1 MHALGQACHMQHK
14 HKLSFTRAWEA
25 ALGASYWHRHEST
38 KRCYMVHI
46 ASTMCSLQTAEN
58 KSDIYIA
65 QMLQEFANRIG
76 CSNMH
81 SMAALGA
88 LTCKAWHHCMGALY
102 ARHDG
107 STGCSNMAA
116 LGALIYIYI
125 IYCIY
130 IYIYNGS
137 IGFSNIQHCFCSN
150 MLDMTALGAH
160 NLQDMAALSALYK

>member
-1 MHALGQACHMQHK
+1 MHPAAISRSGCSTACIQGK
-14 HKLSFTRAWEA
+14 DA
-25 ALGASYWHRHEST
+25 
-38 KRCYMVHI
+38 I
-46 ASTMCSLQTAEN
+46 AR
-58 KSDIYIA
+58 DIYIA
-65 QMLQEFANRIG
+65 QMLKEFANRIG

-125 IYCIY
+125 YIIY
-130 IYIYNGS
+130 IYIVY
-137 IGFSNIQHCFCSN
+137 IYMYI
-150 MLDMTALGAH
+150 
-160 NLQDMAALSALYK
+160 YI

>member
-1 MHALGQACHMQHK
+1 MQHK

-25 ALGASYWHRHEST
+25 ALGASYWHMHEST

-65 QMLQEFANRIG
+65 QMLKEFANRIG

-116 LGALIYIYI
+116 LGALIYI
-125 IYCIY
+125 
-130 IYIYNGS
+130 
-137 IGFSNIQHCFCSN
+137 
-150 MLDMTALGAH
+150 
-160 NLQDMAALSALYK
+160 

>member
-1 MHALGQACHMQHK
+1 MQHK

-58 KSDIYIA
+58 KSAIYIA
-65 QMLQEFANRIG
+65 QMLKEFANRIG

-107 STGCSNMAA
+107 STGCSN
-116 LGALIYIYI
+116 
-125 IYCIY
+125 IY
-130 IYIYNGS
+130 IYIYCMYIYIYDGS

-150 MLDMTALGAH
+150 MLDMAALGAH